1 MIIALIPIFGKP
13 FILYIGIITFI
24 SFSITAMIG
33 LSIYRGWLDMSKF
46 KWHPTMVVI
55 SFSLA
60 IFMAIIGRAAG
71 NVTVGS
77 VGILTFILIFVAAI
91 LGFSIHQGWLSR
103 GKFLFHPTLIVI
115 ALFLG
120 LIHGVLGVLAFG

>member
-24 SFSITAMIG
+24 SFSITALLG
-33 LSIYRGWLDMSKF
+33 LSFYRGWLDMSKF

-71 NVTVGS
+71 NIMVGS
-77 VGILTFILIFVAAI
+77 CGYLNIYINFYSCNFRVKYSSGMAE
-91 LGFSIHQGWLSR
+91 
-103 GKFLFHPTLIVI
+103 
-115 ALFLG
+115 
-120 LIHGVLGVLAFG
+120 

>member
-91 LGFSIHQGWLSR
+91 LGFSIHHGWLGR